1 MTAPDPRAVRDD
13 SPALVAD
20 IGGTNARFALLAPD
34 GTVSE
39 TRILHCADHP
49 GLDAA
54 AEAYLAAVAPPVRP
68 RRAAVA
74 VAGPVSGDW
83 FELTNHG
90 WRFSVRAV
98 AERLGLARLD
108 LVNDFSAVALAL
120 PHLGPDDRRQVGPGT
135 AQAGHP
141 IAVLGPGSGLGV
153 GGVVPAGAGWVALAT
168 EGGHVTMAAADDR
181 EAAVLGD
188 LRRRFGHVSA
198 ERVVSGMGLPNLH
211 RALAAVD
218 GAETPDL
225 DAAAISEAAL
235 AGTDPRCVEAL
246 TMFCAMLG
254 TVAGNLALSLGAQG
268 GVYVAGGIVP
278 RLGDWFD
285 RSPFRARFEAK
296 GRMSAYLAPIPTHVV
311 THPLPAFV
319 GLAAAIAAG
328 RRIQDDA
335 PHDP

>member
-1 MTAPDPRAVRDD
+1 MTASALRAVGDD
-13 SPALVAD
+13 GPALVGD

-34 GTVSE
+34 GSVGE
-39 TRILHCADHP
+39 IRILRCADHP

-68 RRAAVA
+68 RRAAIA

-98 AERLGLARLD
+98 AERLGLERLD

-120 PHLGPDDRRQVGPGT
+120 PHLGPDDRRQIGPGT
-135 AQAGHP
+135 AQAGRP

-153 GGVVPAGAGWVALAT
+153 GGVVPAGTDWVALAT

-181 EAAVLGD
+181 EAAVLAA
-188 LRRRFGHVSA
+188 LRHRFGHVSA

-218 GAETPDL
+218 GAEAPDR

-235 AGTDPRCVEAL
+235 AGTDPRSVEAL

-268 GVYVAGGIVP
+268 GVFVAGGIVP

-285 RSPFRARFEAK
+285 RSPFRDRFEAK
-296 GRMSAYLAPIPTHVV
+296 GRMRAYLAPIPTHVV

-319 GLAAAIAAG
+319 GLAAAVAAG
-328 RRIQDDA
+328 RRIQDGA
-335 PHDP
+335 AQ